1 MKPSDLIP
9 GRASRRRREEE
20 VRLLRTRMA
29 QLKSGWPNNQEDYE
43 LGDVIG
49 TYYLLKIYCR
59 FILTL

>member
-1 MKPSDLIP
+1 MKNYSLPGKKWKIMKFSDLIP

-29 QLKSGWPNNQEDYE
+29 QFKSGWPNNEEDYE

-49 TYYLLKIYCR
+49 TY
-59 FILTL
+59 